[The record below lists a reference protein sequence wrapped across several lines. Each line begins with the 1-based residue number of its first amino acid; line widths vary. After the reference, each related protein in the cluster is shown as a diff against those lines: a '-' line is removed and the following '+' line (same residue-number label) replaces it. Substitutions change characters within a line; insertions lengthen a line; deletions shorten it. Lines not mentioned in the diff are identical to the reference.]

1 MFHDL
6 HWQDLFP
13 QEHPNARPASS
24 SPFPEGEGIVEV
36 DMLAPGGRVV
46 YSFEIRRGDPLH
58 FGAWSNRRIAIAL
71 TTFAEFERWTDSAEP
86 FQELRSLQRHVG
98 RLPKKIRFRAG
109 RTGCYHVVVM
119 NLTNR
124 HAKVIVEAQSLT

>member
-13 QEHPNARPASS
+13 QEHPNAQPASA

-36 DMLAPGGRVV
+36 DMLAPGARVV
-46 YSFEIRRGDPLH
+46 GEPLH

-109 RTGCYHVVVM
+109 RSGCYQVVVM

-124 HAKVIVEAQSLT
+124 RAKVIVEAQSLT